1 MWEKWQYQ
9 TPYYLENLGHSRLD
23 NLAPIFG
30 IMASFPLLHKNKFFD
45 NFYQIL
51 MSFFSDREGNSQ
63 SSKDQ
68 NPFKTRNIHSVF
80 EMQ

>member
-1 MWEKWQYQ
+1 MLKKITIQ
-9 TPYYLENLGHSRLD
+9 TPCYLANLGHSRLD

-63 SSKDQ
+63 KFKRLE
-68 NPFKTRNIHSVF
+68 PF
-80 EMQ
+80 QD